1 MTGAPTL
8 LHRRWP
14 DGFSR
19 GAAFQFSPHRRLA
32 PSAATVVP
40 RDSAMLRADAG
51 LVERETGYRPRLDY
65 GERRWG
71 GGDGDLCILREAI
84 DWIWQREG

>member
-1 MTGAPTL
+1 
-8 LHRRWP
+8 
-14 DGFSR
+14 
-19 GAAFQFSPHRRLA
+19 
-32 PSAATVVP
+32 
-40 RDSAMLRADAG
+40 MLRADAG